1 MAFLRDKQEMDANQF
16 QINKIEIIRQ
26 KFEECKRLREGNRS
40 GLGLGL
46 GLEGSS
52 IGDNGSS
59 FLL

>member
-1 MAFLRDKQEMDANQF
+1 MAFLRDKQEMDTSQF
-16 QINKIEIIRQ
+16 QMNKIEIIRQ

-46 GLEGSS
+46 GLEGTS
-52 IGDNGSS
+52 IREKGSS